1 MLKIIDKVLTGGVK
15 ILDEV
20 ITSDEERLALMN
32 ELEEISARDRDS
44 ARKMYED
51 DSVLQKIYAIVF
63 LVSYMLLIVAML
75 IFIYNVSAGDV
86 DQSGIQIAKL
96 EIPEW
101 AVAFLS
107 SLFGAMTAK
116 ISTITDFLF
125 GGSKSSDT
133 ISEKRRRK

>member
-1 MLKIIDKVLTGGVK
+1 MAILNIIDKVLSGGVK

-20 ITSDEERLALMN
+20 ITTKEEKMQLLN
-32 ELEEISARDRDS
+32 ELEEMSIRDRES
-44 ARKMYED
+44 ARKMYEG
-51 DSVLQKIYAIVF
+51 DSSLQKIYAIVF

-75 IFIYNVSAGDV
+75 VFIFKISGGNVGL
-86 DQSGIQIAKL
+86 Q
-96 EIPEW
+96 IPEW

-125 GGSKSSDT
+125 GGAKESK
-133 ISEKRRRK
+133 K